1 MNLIHRHIFTNVVL
15 TCAAAVGMFVFVL
28 LLGSALK
35 DLLGHVLAGQ
45 LAIGTVVQ
53 LIAYSIPVVL
63 SYALPMGMLT
73 GVLLVL
79 GRMSSDREVT
89 ALRASGLSI
98 AWFSA
103 PILFCALLGVMLN
116 LVINLQFMP
125 LAKVAYET
133 ELASAIRQ
141 NPLSFIIPK
150 TFIRDFPGYVIYAG
164 DKKDSGL
171 KDFWLWK
178 LDGKQRVTEFVRA
191 ESGRVKFDEKKNELV
206 LTLEHAR
213 VDKRNQKDPE
223 DFSDTQGAA
232 SADERFASA
241 DELPIVLSLDKIAG
255 GSSIHLKQKWLTFD
269 QLMQEWR
276 RLGQPDPALPAAE
289 REKLRMRV
297 QITIHE
303 KFATAFSVLSFA
315 LIAIPLGIKV
325 SRKETSANLGMGL
338 AMAMAY
344 YFATIVIGWFDTHT
358 ALRPDLLMW
367 LPNLVFQG
375 AGLAMFYRIDRS

>member
-15 TCAAAVGMFVFVL
+15 TCAAAVGMFAFVL
-28 LLGSALK
+28 LLGNVLK

-45 LAIGTVVQ
+45 LAIGTLVQ
-53 LIAYSIPVVL
+53 LIALTIPVVV

-89 ALRASGLSI
+89 ALRASGLSV
-98 AWFSA
+98 AWLSA
-103 PILFCALLGVMLN
+103 PILFCALLGVALN
-116 LVINLQFMP
+116 LAINFQFMP

-141 NPLSFIIPK
+141 NPLSFIVPK

-164 DKKDSGL
+164 DKKDSVL
-171 KDFWLWK
+171 KDFWLWE
-178 LDGKQRVTEFVRA
+178 LDGKQRVKRFVRA
-191 ESGRVKFDEKKNELV
+191 DAGRVEFNEKKNELV
-206 LTLEHAR
+206 LTLEHVQAEVR
-213 VDKRNQKDPE
+213 DAKDPE
-223 DFSDTQGAA
+223 DFSEARGAA
-232 SADERFASA
+232 AA
-241 DELPIVLSLDKIAG
+241 DELPVVLSLDKLAG
-255 GSSIHLKQKWLTFD
+255 GSSVHVKQKWLTFG

-276 RLGQPDPALPAAE
+276 RLGRPDPAVPTAD
-289 REKLRMRV
+289 RENQRMRV

-315 LIAIPLGIKV
+315 LVAIPLGIKI

-344 YFATIVIGWFDTHT
+344 YFVTIVIGWFDTHT

-375 AGLAMFYRIDRS
+375 VGLAMFYRLDRS

>member
-1 MNLIHRHIFTNVVL
+1 MNLIHRHIFANVVL
-15 TCAAAVGMFVFVL
+15 TCAAAVGMFAFVL
-28 LLGSALK
+28 LLGNVLK

-45 LAIGTVVQ
+45 LAIGTVAELVA
-53 LIAYSIPVVL
+53 LTIPVVV

-89 ALRASGLSI
+89 ALRASGVSV
-98 AWFSA
+98 AWLSA
-103 PILFCALLGVMLN
+103 PILFCALLGVILN
-116 LVINLQFMP
+116 LAINFQFMP

-133 ELASAIRQ
+133 EFAAALRQ
-141 NPLSFIIPK
+141 NPLSFIVPK

-164 DKKDSGL
+164 DKKDSVL
-171 KDFWLWK
+171 KDFWLWE
-178 LDGKQRVTEFVRA
+178 LDGKQRVKRFVRA
-191 ESGRVKFDEKKNELV
+191 DAGRVEFNEKKNELV
-206 LTLEHAR
+206 LTLEHVQAEMR
-213 VDKRNQKDPE
+213 DEKDPE
-223 DFSDTQGAA
+223 NFSEARGAA
-232 SADERFASA
+232 SADE
-241 DELPIVLSLDKIAG
+241 LPFVLSLDKIAG
-255 GSSIHLKQKWLTFD
+255 GSSVRVKQKWLTFD

-276 RLGQPDPALPAAE
+276 RLDRPDPAVPTVE
-289 REKLRMRV
+289 RENQKMRV

-338 AMAMAY
+338 GLAMAY

-375 AGLAMFYRIDRS
+375 LGLAMFYRIDRS

>member
-15 TCAAAVGMFVFVL
+15 TCAAAVGMFAFVL
-28 LLGSALK
+28 LLGNVLK

-45 LAIGTVVQ
+45 LAIGTLVQ
-53 LIAYSIPVVL
+53 LIALTIPVVV

-89 ALRASGLSI
+89 ALRASGLSV
-98 AWFSA
+98 AWLSA
-103 PILFCALLGVMLN
+103 PILFCALLGVALN
-116 LVINLQFMP
+116 LAINFQFMP

-141 NPLSFIIPK
+141 NPLSFIVPK

-164 DKKDSGL
+164 DKKDSVL
-171 KDFWLWK
+171 KDFWLWE
-178 LDGKQRVTEFVRA
+178 LDGKQRVKRFVRA
-191 ESGRVKFDEKKNELV
+191 DAGRVEFNEKKNELV
-206 LTLEHAR
+206 LTLEHVQAEVR
-213 VDKRNQKDPE
+213 DAKDPE
-223 DFSDTQGAA
+223 DFSEARGAA
-232 SADERFASA
+232 AA
-241 DELPIVLSLDKIAG
+241 DELPVVLSLDKLAG
-255 GSSIHLKQKWLTFD
+255 GSSVHVKQKWLTFG

-276 RLGQPDPALPAAE
+276 RLGRPDPAISTAD
-289 REKLRMRV
+289 RENQRMRV

-315 LIAIPLGIKV
+315 LVAIPLGIKI

-344 YFATIVIGWFDTHT
+344 YFVTIVIGWFDTHT

-375 AGLAMFYRIDRS
+375 VGLAMFYRLDRS